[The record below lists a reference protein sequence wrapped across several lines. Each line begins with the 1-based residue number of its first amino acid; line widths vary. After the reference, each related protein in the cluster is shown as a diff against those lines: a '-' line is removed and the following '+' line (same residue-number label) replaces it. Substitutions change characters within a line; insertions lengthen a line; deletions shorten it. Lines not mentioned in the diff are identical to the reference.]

1 MNGNILEIKSY
12 ALENDVPIMMDEG
25 ISFLTDY
32 IKNNNVKNILEIG
45 SAIGYSAIMMALV
58 DPSIK
63 VVTIERDEER
73 YKEAVKNV
81 KKLNLDKQITL
92 IYGDALDVKIDGL
105 FDLIFIDAAKSQSIK
120 FFNIYSGN
128 LSDNGAIITDNLNFH
143 GYVLMDPKEI
153 KSRNLRAL
161 VRKIK
166 NYISFLKENKDYET
180 TFYDLGDG
188 ISVTK
193 RSLEVCK

>member
-1 MNGNILEIKSY
+1 MNGNILEIKNY

-32 IKNNNVKNILEIG
+32 IKSNNVKNILEIG

-120 FFNIYSGN
+120 FFNIYSSN